1 MGITIY
7 RKEHKPL
14 RLSEHYT
21 VADFWSNPAYD
32 WIKLD
37 DRLPGILE
45 QFGEHF
51 GKYPRLRNRYVGTN
65 RYKMVPSAGFRN
77 PEIDWKGSKTS
88 QHCYG
93 RGLDIE
99 IPGVPAYKL
108 AQFAETIPAIKGIGH
123 YYNTQEPVD
132 KCEHIHIDVRHRVT
146 VSRWGHQ
153 NRTSGCN
160 IPTFGGMPK
169 TLKRG
174 HQGCAVRLLQNYLND
189 WAKENAILVN
199 ALTLDGEFGAKT
211 EHLLKRYQKGN
222 GLKPDGKY
230 GRATNRK
237 MKLFD
242 WGDR

>member
-7 RKEHKPL
+7 RKEHKSL

-51 GKYPRLRNRYVGTN
+51 GKYPRLRNRYVGTD

-77 PEIDWKGSKTS
+77 PKIDWKGSKTS

-99 IPGVPAYKL
+99 IPGIPAYRL

-153 NRTSGCN
+153 NKTSGCN
-160 IPTFGGMPK
+160 IPTFGGVYRIIR
-169 TLKRG
+169 RG
-174 HQGCAVRLLQNYLND
+174 HQGCAVRLIQQALND
-189 WAKENAILVN
+189 KIIAG
-199 ALTLDGEFGAKT
+199 LTVDGDFGSKT
-211 EHLLKRYQKGN
+211 EKALRTYQKAA

-242 WGDR
+242 WGD

>member
-7 RKEHKPL
+7 RKEHKSL

-45 QFGEHF
+45 RFGEHF
-51 GKYPRLRNRYVGTN
+51 GAYPRLRNKYVGTD

-77 PEIDWKGSKTS
+77 PAIDWTGSKTS

-99 IPGVPAYKL
+99 IPGIPAYRL

-160 IPTFGGMPK
+160 IPTFGGVPK

-174 HQGCAVRLLQNYLND
+174 HQGCAVRLIQQALND
-189 WAKENAILVN
+189 WLDAAHIDAAWL
-199 ALTLDGEFGAKT
+199 AQDGEFGART
-211 EHLLKRYQKGN
+211 EKALKDYQQWY

-230 GRATNRK
+230 GRNTNRK

-242 WGDR
+242 WGD

>member
-1 MGITIY
+1 MGVTTY
-7 RKEHKPL
+7 RKEHKDV
-14 RLSEHYT
+14 RLSEHYA

-45 QFGEHF
+45 QFGQHF
-51 GKYPRLRNRYVGTN
+51 GKYPRLRNKYVGTE

-77 PEIDWKGSKTS
+77 PDIDWTGSKTS

-153 NRTSGCN
+153 NKTSGCS
-160 IPTFGGMPK
+160 IPTFGGVYRIIH
-169 TLKRG
+169 RG
-174 HQGCAVRLLQNYLND
+174 HQGCAVRLIQQALND
-189 WAKENAILVN
+189 KIVAG
-199 ALTLDGEFGAKT
+199 LTVDGDFGSKT
-211 EHLLKRYQKGN
+211 EKALRTYQKMA

-230 GRATNRK
+230 GKETNRK
-237 MKLFD
+237 LKLFD
-242 WGDR
+242 WGN

>member
-1 MGITIY
+1 MGVTTY
-7 RKEHKPL
+7 RKEHKAL

-37 DRLPGILE
+37 TKLVEILE
-45 QFGEHF
+45 QFGAHF
-51 GKYPRLRNRYVGTN
+51 GTYPRLRNKYVGTD

-77 PEIDWKGSKTS
+77 PDIDWTGSKTS

-108 AQFAETIPAIKGIGH
+108 AQFAETIPDIKGIGH

-132 KCEHIHIDVRHRVT
+132 KCEHIHIDVRHRTT

-153 NRTSGCN
+153 NKTSGCN
-160 IPTFGGMPK
+160 IPTFGGVYRII
-169 TLKRG
+169 KRG
-174 HQGCAVRLLQNYLND
+174 HQGCAVRLIQQALND
-189 WAKENAILVN
+189 WMDAACIDAEW
-199 ALTLDGEFGAKT
+199 LTPDGDFGTKT
-211 EHLLKRYQKGN
+211 EKALRRYQQWYK
-222 GLKPDGKY
+222 LKPDGKY
-230 GRATNRK
+230 GKGTNRI

-242 WGDR
+242 WGD

>member
-7 RKEHKPL
+7 RKEHESL

-45 QFGEHF
+45 QFGQHF
-51 GKYPRLRNRYVGTN
+51 GAYPRLRNKYVGTD

-77 PEIDWKGSKTS
+77 PDIDWTGSKTS

-160 IPTFGGMPK
+160 IPTFGGVPK

-174 HQGCAVRLLQNYLND
+174 HQGCAVRLLQDFLNR
-189 WAKENAILVN
+189 WVEESGHLQKMQK
-199 ALTLDGEFGAKT
+199 LTLDGDFGVRT
-211 EHLLKRYQKGN
+211 EALLKCFQQEN
-222 GLKPDGKY
+222 GLTPDGKY
-230 GRATNRK
+230 GRKTNEK
-237 MKLFD
+237 ANIFD
-242 WGDR
+242 W

>member
-1 MGITIY
+1 MGVTTY
-7 RKEHKPL
+7 RKEHKDL

-37 DRLPGILE
+37 DRLLGILE

-51 GKYPRLRNRYVGTN
+51 GKYPRLRNKYVGTD

-77 PEIDWKGSKTS
+77 PDIDWKGSKTS

-108 AQFAETIPAIKGIGH
+108 AQFAETIPDIKGIGH
-123 YYNTQEPVD
+123 YYNTQEAVD
-132 KCEHIHIDVRHRVT
+132 KCEHIHIDVRNRLSI
-146 VSRWGHQ
+146 SRWGHQ

-160 IPTFGGMPK
+160 IPTFGGIPK
-169 TLKRG
+169 TLKKG
-174 HQGCAVRLLQNYLND
+174 HQGCAVRLIQQTLNEEMG
-189 WAKENAILVN
+189 AG
-199 ALTLDGEFGAKT
+199 LTVDGSFGTKT
-211 EHLLKRYQKGN
+211 ELRLKAYQAAH
-222 GLKPDGKY
+222 GLHADGKY
-230 GRATNRK
+230 GRKTNDV
-237 MKLFD
+237 MKLFQ
-242 WGDR
+242 W

>member
-7 RKEHKPL
+7 RKEHKSL

-51 GKYPRLRNRYVGTN
+51 GAYPRLRNKYVGTD
-65 RYKMVPSAGFRN
+65 RYKMVSSAGFRN
-77 PEIDWKGSKTS
+77 PDIDWKGSKTS

-108 AQFAETIPAIKGIGH
+108 AQFAETIPDIKGIGH
-123 YYNTQEPVD
+123 YYSTQEPVD

-160 IPTFGGMPK
+160 IPTFGGVPK

-174 HQGCAVRLLQNYLND
+174 HQGCAVRLIQQALND
-189 WAKENAILVN
+189 WLDAAHIDAAWL
-199 ALTLDGEFGAKT
+199 APDGEFGTRT
-211 EHLLKRYQKGN
+211 EKALKDYQQWY

-230 GRATNRK
+230 GRNTNRK

-242 WGDR
+242 WGD